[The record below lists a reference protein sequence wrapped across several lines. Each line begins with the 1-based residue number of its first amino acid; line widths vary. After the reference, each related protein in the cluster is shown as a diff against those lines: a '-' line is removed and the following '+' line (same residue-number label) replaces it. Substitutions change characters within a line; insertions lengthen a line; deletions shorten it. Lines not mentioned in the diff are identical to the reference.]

1 MAITF
6 VTKLLSYIPM
16 IFLNSEWELK
26 TIQLKRKSIFRT
38 SVISFIAFSCM
49 VWVAYFLCN
58 FREIDIRNVKTEVQ
72 ITTNE
77 LFKDFNSEKETS
89 FNQYIEKA
97 IEIKGTLYQVTYKRD
112 TYSLLLRGEKT
123 EALVLCEMQ
132 KDQKQIVKALKIGD
146 QVKVKGI
153 LKGFLMDAIV
163 LNCIILEEVN
173 E

>member
-1 MAITF
+1 MLKGNTIIKISA
-6 VTKLLSYIPM
+6 LSIIGIACVIGGYYI
-16 IFLNSEWELK
+16 F
-26 TIQLKRKSIFRT
+26 
-38 SVISFIAFSCM
+38 
-49 VWVAYFLCN
+49 N
-58 FREIDIRNVKTEVQ
+58 FRGIDIRSVNTEVR

-97 IEIKGTLYQVTYKRD
+97 IEIKGTLYQVTHKGD
-112 TYSLLLRGEKT
+112 TYSLLLRGENL
-123 EALVLCEMQ
+123 ESLVLCEMQ
-132 KDQKQIVKALKIGD
+132 KDQAPIVKTLTIGD